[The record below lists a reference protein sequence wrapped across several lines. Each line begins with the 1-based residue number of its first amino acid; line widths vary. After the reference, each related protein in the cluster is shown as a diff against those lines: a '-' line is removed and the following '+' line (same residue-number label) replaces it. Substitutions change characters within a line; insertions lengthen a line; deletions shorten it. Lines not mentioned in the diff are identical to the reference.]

1 MSDIIGMIVVLAVE
15 ALVPQRAWL
24 DALALAVPG
33 PIATRWLLLC
43 DVACLAALAVARRRA
58 WLAAPFTLIV
68 GFIALNALGLALGD
82 FYLALAA
89 FHVGVAVTTLLL
101 LRTAR
106 WAGGA
111 ALALAVGLGILT

>member
-1 MSDIIGMIVVLAVE
+1 MSDTIGVIGFLAVE
-15 ALVPQRAWL
+15 PLVPQRAWL
-24 DALALAVPG
+24 DALALAIPG
-33 PIATRWLLLC
+33 PTATRWLLLC
-43 DVACLAALAVARRRA
+43 DVACLTALAVARCRA
-58 WLAAPFTLIV
+58 WLAAPITLIV
-68 GFIALNALGLALGD
+68 GFTALNALGLALGD